1 MRKTIE
7 KIYCD
12 ICGAECDKVKEI
24 NYPVI
29 FHTEQT
35 EGRSCAPYISN
46 TKIDVC
52 TECCKKILKLSATG
66 AQGYNHYEMVG
77 EGE

>member
-1 MRKTIE
+1 MKRTIE
-7 KIYCD
+7 KFYCD
-12 ICGAECDKVKEI
+12 ICGAECQSVKEI

-35 EGRSCAPYISN
+35 EGRGCNPYISN

-52 TECCKKILKLSATG
+52 NICCKKILKLSATG
-66 AQGYNHYEMVG
+66 AQGYNDYKLIE
-77 EGE
+77 